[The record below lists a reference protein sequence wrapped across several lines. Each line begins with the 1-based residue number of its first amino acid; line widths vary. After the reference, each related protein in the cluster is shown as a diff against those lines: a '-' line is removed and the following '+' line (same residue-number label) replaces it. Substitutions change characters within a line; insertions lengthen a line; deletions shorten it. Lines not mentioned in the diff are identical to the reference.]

1 MNVITQHFSFRQHLF
16 LYHQRGWESTPLSL
30 CPCGLFWVSLF
41 VGSFCSFFPFS
52 LSDTSLKM
60 LDLQNWPFI
69 YLLSSIYHQ
78 YPFLLLSRRFSQFYI
93 LLWKFIRLSKIH
105 GEKEEIKSCSVMS
118 DSLWPH
124 GLYNSWNSPGQNTG
138 VGSCSLLQGIFPTQG
153 LNLGLLHCRWVLYQ
167 LSHKGSP
174 IILDWVAYPFSRG
187 SSWPRKQ
194 TEVSCFAGRFSYP
207 WFNIFRSLFLG
218 SSDFPEKCFSQTAA
232 WRVKAQLLG
241 FWKPSGVGGLRVMYP
256 VCTHLPN
263 LHTHT

>member
-41 VGSFCSFFPFS
+41 VGSFCSFFLFS

-78 YPFLLLSRRFSQFYI
+78 YPFLLLSRRFSQFYL

-118 DSLWPH
+118 DSLWPMDYIIH
-124 GLYNSWNSPGQNTG
+124 GI
-138 VGSCSLLQGIFPTQG
+138 LQARI
-153 LNLGLLHCRWVLYQ
+153 LEWV
-167 LSHKGSP
+167 
-174 IILDWVAYPFSRG
+174 VVPFSRG
-187 SSWPRKQ
+187 SSQPRDW
-194 TEVSCFAGRFSYP
+194 T
-207 WFNIFRSLFLG
+207 
-218 SSDFPEKCFSQTAA
+218 
-232 WRVKAQLLG
+232 
-241 FWKPSGVGGLRVMYP
+241 
-256 VCTHLPN
+256 
-263 LHTHT
+263 

>member
-41 VGSFCSFFPFS
+41 VGSFCSFFLFS

-60 LDLQNWPFI
+60 LDLQNRTFI
-69 YLLSSIYHQ
+69 YLLSSIYQQ
-78 YPFLLLSRRFSQFYI
+78 YPFLLLSRRFSQFYL

-138 VGSCSLLQGIFPTQG
+138 VGSCSLLQGIFLTQETHW
-153 LNLGLLHCRWVLYQ
+153 GLLLCRQIQ
-167 LSHKGSP
+167 LP
-174 IILDWVAYPFSRG
+174 LVQY
-187 SSWPRKQ
+187 
-194 TEVSCFAGRFSYP
+194 
-207 WFNIFRSLFLG
+207 L
-218 SSDFPEKCFSQTAA
+218 
-232 WRVKAQLLG
+232 
-241 FWKPSGVGGLRVMYP
+241 
-256 VCTHLPN
+256 
-263 LHTHT
+263 